1 VIDPTGGAATVG
13 QTDPTKV
20 YDGGVARSIVS
31 IRLASILTT
40 ATAVAAAPG
49 LKTKVLGVHVAF
61 AAPATAGAFYFK
73 DGSSAILFVMHTIPV
88 AITMF
93 TISMGGYV
101 ICETPVNSALVLQFD
116 GTSPNYNLQLQY
128 YQAP

>member
-1 VIDPTGGAATVG
+1 MIDPTGGAATAGLNSANV
-13 QTDPTKV
+13 V

-31 IRLASILTT
+31 VRFASTATT
-40 ATAVAAAPG
+40 ATAVAATSG
-49 LKTKVLGVHVAF
+49 VKTKLLGVHVAH

-73 DGSSAILFVMHTIPV
+73 DGGGTILFVMNTIPV

-93 TISMGGYV
+93 TISMAGLV
-101 ICETPVNSALVLQFD
+101 ICETPVNSALVVQFD